1 MIIQLLHK
9 IFGANMN
16 KKISWKTKDNV
27 IYLGCLKPANKREGD
42 ELYDFISGKL
52 LLAKEDIME
61 LISR

>member
-1 MIIQLLHK
+1 
-9 IFGANMN
+9 MN